1 MLRDN
6 NITAGSCVI
15 EACYLN
21 FSSSPISAYVDLP
34 LWTSLV
40 LVCIIGVPINFA
52 VAYYDWYGGDPQ
64 KRSLG
69 NRIISVGSLANIFST
84 LCCFLL
90 AVFIRYK
97 FFNKVS
103 KNIM

>member
-6 NITAGSCVI
+6 NITGSCVI

-21 FSSSPISAYVDLP
+21 FSSSRISVYVDLS

-69 NRIISVGSLANIFST
+69 NRIISVGSLTNILST
-84 LCCFLL
+84 LLCFLL
-90 AVFIRYK
+90 AMAIR
-97 FFNKVS
+97 
-103 KNIM
+103 

>member
-1 MLRDN
+1 MHFP
-6 NITAGSCVI
+6 A
-15 EACYLN
+15 
-21 FSSSPISAYVDLP
+21 SPILPYVDL
-34 LWTSLV
+34 LMWTSLI
-40 LVCIIGVPINFA
+40 LVCLIGAPINLTI
-52 VAYYDWYGGDPQ
+52 VYYDWYGGDPQ

-97 FFNKVS
+97 FFNKVL
-103 KNIM
+103 KRICI